1 MSFSKRNL
9 NKGFT
14 LVELLVTIS
23 IFVILTGVV
32 LWNQTKFN
40 SSILLTNLAYDTAL
54 TIRQAQTYGINVR
67 EFNGTGQFF
76 PYGVHFE
83 TGVNSKSFILFA
95 DLDNNGVYD
104 GTPTDGLVSRYNI
117 QRGNYVR
124 TLCRVVR
131 DPCSAGITSLAV
143 NSLDIVFKRPNPDAH
158 MKTTKLNTDYP
169 SVMITLSSADGESS
183 RKVIVRDN
191 GLIEVK

>member
-1 MSFSKRNL
+1 MTMKSYSN

-14 LVELLVTIS
+14 LVELLVTLS

-83 TGVNSKSFILFA
+83 TGVNSKFFILFA
-95 DLDNNGVYD
+95 DSNNNGIYD
-104 GTPTDGLVSRYNI
+104 SGSDGMVKKYNI

-124 TLCRVVR
+124 TLCRVAR
-131 DPCSAGITSLAV
+131 DPCSAGTTSLAV
-143 NSLDIVFKRPNPDAH
+143 NSLDIVFERPNPDAH
-158 MKTTKLNTDYP
+158 MKTTELDIDYP